1 MTPVFTGSRMG
12 FGRVDTAP
20 TTTTSSQTSS
30 SYLFV
35 PFNENST
42 SHTLFGGYA
51 SSLTT
56 ASGGTYNGSTHPY
69 SITDSTYN
77 SGNNTSYR
85 CQAACDVFYI
95 SNANSILGSL
105 GTSNF
110 CLDFWF
116 NWRGYGNGGGSYGA
130 IGDYNY
136 GSCGSRN
143 GTNSGT
149 AGQYFYVG
157 AVGDANIQQ
166 SWGNQ
171 NGTVSL
177 TVSNLNQWYHF
188 MLIRQSG
195 IFYTFLDGV
204 LKIVNTSDTSDTI
217 NNGGGWTFGTFYR
230 NDSPHYWDVNI
241 SDLMFTR
248 DSDCQYSL
256 NNTTSS
262 DINTTFFVRPQYK
275 NKVMSSSSISKF
287 SISKRPSG
295 FN

>member
-56 ASGGTYNGSTHPY
+56 TSGGTYNGSTHPY

-143 GTNSGT
+143 
-149 AGQYFYVG
+149 V
-157 AVGDANIQQ
+157 
-166 SWGNQ
+166 
-171 NGTVSL
+171 
-177 TVSNLNQWYHF
+177 
-188 MLIRQSG
+188 
-195 IFYTFLDGV
+195 
-204 LKIVNTSDTSDTI
+204 
-217 NNGGGWTFGTFYR
+217 
-230 NDSPHYWDVNI
+230 
-241 SDLMFTR
+241 
-248 DSDCQYSL
+248 
-256 NNTTSS
+256 
-262 DINTTFFVRPQYK
+262 
-275 NKVMSSSSISKF
+275 
-287 SISKRPSG
+287 
-295 FN
+295 